1 MAVTIS
7 TITTTT
13 YTTLYGILTNTST
26 GLTDTVSP
34 ARTRTTWVRSAFPDE
49 YATNFAGYPIVTIEV
64 NHDCRLVC
72 IGTSERMAN
81 INGTFTIYAK
91 EAVDVDTLTDDI
103 TNQIY
108 VTGLSTLESAYLY
121 QPVLSDTTTQ
131 TVFREKDKVHIRTI
145 PFSFKWIG

>member
-13 YTTLYGILTNTST
+13 YSTLYNILTVST
-26 GLTDTVSP
+26 GLTDTRSP
-34 ARTRTTWVRSAFPDE
+34 ARTRTTWVRSSFPDE
-49 YATNFAGYPIVTIEV
+49 YATNFAGYPIVTIDV
-64 NHDCRLVC
+64 NHDCRLIC
-72 IGTSERMAN
+72 IGNSERAAN
-81 INGTFTIYAK
+81 ISGTITIYAK
-91 EAVDVDTLTDDI
+91 EAVDADTLTDDI

-108 VTGLSTLESAYLY
+108 VTGRTTLEAAYLY

-131 TVFREKDKVHIRTI
+131 TVFREKDKIHIRTI

>member
-13 YTTLYGILTNTST
+13 YTTLYGILTNVST
-26 GLTDTVSP
+26 GLTDTRSP
-34 ARTRTTWVRSAFPDE
+34 ARIRTTWVRSAFPDE
-49 YATNFAGYPIVTIEV
+49 YSTNFAGYPIVTIEV

-72 IGTSERMAN
+72 IGTSERAAN
-81 INGTFTIYAK
+81 INGNLKIYAK

-103 TNQIY
+103 INQIY
-108 VTGLSTLESAYLY
+108 GTGKTTLESAALFS
-121 QPVLSDTTTQ
+121 PDLSTTDTQ
-131 TVFREKDKVHIRTI
+131 TVFREKDKIHIRTI